1 MAKFDEIAKNAAE
14 TGADVGSTASGG
26 IGWGQIIESAG
37 KVGVQFIDASKRRK
51 MDYNLSQ
58 QKLNAELGI
67 AKDTAAQ
74 QLQLQKLSILAN
86 QGNQPTQSKGNTALY
101 VGLGIGA
108 LALVGVI
115 VYVVKK

>member
-1 MAKFDEIAKNAAE
+1 MPGE
-14 TGADVGSTASGG
+14 STAASAAQGVANAGSSADPIVNAVKALGELG
-26 IGWGQIIESAG
+26 ISA
-37 KVGVQFIDASKRRK
+37 IDASKRRK
-51 MDYNLSQ
+51 MDYNMSQ
-58 QKLNAELGI
+58 QKLNAELGL

-86 QGNQPTQSKGNTALY
+86 QGNQPAQSKSNTALY
-101 VGLGIGA
+101 IGLGIGA

>member
-1 MAKFDEIAKNAAE
+1 MNLGEIAGSAAE
-14 TGADVGSTASGG
+14 TGASAGSTASGG
-26 IGWGQIIESAG
+26 GNVGQIIEAIG
-37 KVGVQFIDASKRRK
+37 KVVVGGVDASKRRK
-51 MDYNLSQ
+51 MDYNMSQ
-58 QKLNAELGI
+58 QRLNAELGI

-86 QGNQPTQSKGNTALY
+86 QGNQPAPSKGNTALY